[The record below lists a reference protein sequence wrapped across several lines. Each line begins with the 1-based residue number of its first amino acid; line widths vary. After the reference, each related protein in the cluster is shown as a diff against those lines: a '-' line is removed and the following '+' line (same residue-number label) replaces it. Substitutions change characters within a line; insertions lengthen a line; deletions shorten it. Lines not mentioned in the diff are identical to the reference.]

1 MWTYSI
7 AGSEDEME
15 KYSQFTPEEAKEGLG
30 KIFDKMDINKDGHV
44 DVQELT
50 KWILQSFA

>member
-1 MWTYSI
+1 MI